1 MACAGFYRVW
11 SGGPLHFGQDQ
22 NQDYSMPTGF
32 VKKEIKT
39 QNQRITENMPH
50 EKTDIT
56 IWSTKCDLCPRKK
69 IIINYQIALD
79 NLIHA

>member
-50 EKTDIT
+50 RKQTSPFGQLNVIYAQEKR
-56 IWSTKCDLCPRKK
+56 L
-69 IIINYQIALD
+69 
-79 NLIHA
+79 